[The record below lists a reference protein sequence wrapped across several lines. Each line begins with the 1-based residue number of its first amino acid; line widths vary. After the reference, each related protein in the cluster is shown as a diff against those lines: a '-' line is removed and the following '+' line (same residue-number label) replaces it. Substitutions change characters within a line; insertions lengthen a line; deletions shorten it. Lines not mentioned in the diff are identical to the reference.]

1 MGTHAFIQDNGM
13 YMTAEE
19 FWEFLDKT
27 TSTEFV
33 TEYIPRVDMYSQ
45 NGYMGMYEGKP
56 VYITAETFSLTDLQ
70 EVL

>member
-1 MGTHAFIQDNGM
+1 MGTRTLSQDNGI
-13 YMTAEE
+13 YLTTEE

-27 TSTEFV
+27 MSTEFV
-33 TEYIPRVDMYSQ
+33 TEYFPRVDMYSQ

-56 VYITAETFSLTDLQ
+56 VYILEETISLSSLH